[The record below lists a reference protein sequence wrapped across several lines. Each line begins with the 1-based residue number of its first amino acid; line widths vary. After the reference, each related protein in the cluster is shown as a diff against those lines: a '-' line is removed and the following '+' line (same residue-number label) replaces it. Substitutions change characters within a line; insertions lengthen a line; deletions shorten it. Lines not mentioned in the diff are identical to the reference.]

1 MYSIGIDIGTTSIC
15 AVLTDNETGRIICSA
30 THNSDS
36 FIDSP
41 NAWEKIQDVAII
53 EERVSDVINNVLL
66 NKPEGGVVESLGI
79 SNQMHGIMYYNAD
92 GEAVSPL
99 YIWQDERGNL
109 PYKDGKTYAQHLG
122 SFAGYGLVTDFYN
135 RENFLVPETAVGVCT
150 IGDYIAMKL
159 TGRKTA
165 LMHITNAA
173 SFGCFDI
180 KENKFTIDN
189 GMLPEVTADFVTVG
203 EWNSVKVS
211 VAIGDNQASFI
222 GSVGV
227 DAPLLN
233 VGTGSQISYLN
244 SEPVTADG
252 IETRPYDGKRYLIV
266 GAALCGGRA
275 FSMLERFF
283 ASVVEMATGEKCK
296 SLYPQI
302 DKMLETKTDTDL
314 VADSRFC
321 GTRADPTIRGGFS
334 NVSQDNFTAGDMAVA
349 MLYAIANELHS
360 MYAGG
365 RTHQIV
371 CSGNGIRK
379 NLALQKVV
387 SEIFSA
393 EIKIPLYEEEAAYGA
408 VLTSLVATGK
418 AQSIDDAQKLIMYR

>member
-1 MYSIGIDIGTTSIC
+1 M
-15 AVLTDNETGRIICSA
+15 
-30 THNSDS
+30 
-36 FIDSP
+36 
-41 NAWEKIQDVAII
+41 
-53 EERVSDVINNVLL
+53 
-66 NKPEGGVVESLGI
+66 NKPDGEVDSIGI
-79 SNQMHGIMYYNAD
+79 SNQMHGIMYYDAD
-92 GEAVSPL
+92 GNAVSPL

-109 PYKDGKTYAQHLG
+109 PYKDGKTYAQYLG

-135 RENFLVPETAVGVCT
+135 RENSLVPETAVGVCT

-159 TGRKTA
+159 TGTKKA

-180 KENKFTIDN
+180 NKNKFTIDN
-189 GMLPEVTADFVTVG
+189 GMLPEVTADFATVG
-203 EWNSVKVS
+203 EWNGIKVS
-211 VAIGDNQASFI
+211 VAVGDNQASFI

-244 SEPVTADG
+244 DTPVPG
-252 IETRPYDGKRYLIV
+252 ENIESRPYDGRRFLIV

-283 ASVVEMATGEKCK
+283 ASVVEMATGEECP
-296 SLYPQI
+296 SLYKQI
-302 DKMLETKTDTDL
+302 DKMLETKTQTDL

-321 GTRADPTIRGGFS
+321 GTRANPEIRGGFS
-334 NVSQDNFTAGDMAVA
+334 NMSQDNFTAGDVAVS
-349 MLYAIANELHS
+349 MLYAIAGELRA

-365 RTHQIV
+365 KTEKIV

-387 SEIFSA
+387 SEMFEA

-408 VLTSLVATGK
+408 ALTSLVAIGK
-418 AQSIDDAQKLIMYR
+418 AENIDEAQKLIKYR

>member
-15 AVLTDNETGRIICSA
+15 AALMDSTTGKIICTA
-30 THNSDS
+30 THNNDS
-36 FIDSP
+36 FIGTP
-41 NAWEKIQDVAII
+41 NVWEKIQDVAII
-53 EERVSDVINNVLL
+53 EEKVFEVINHLFI
-66 NKPEGGVVESLGI
+66 NKPDGEVDSLGI
-79 SNQMHGIMYYNAD
+79 SNQMHGIMYYDAD
-92 GEAVSPL
+92 GNAVSPL

-135 RENFLVPETAVGVCT
+135 RENSLVPENAVGVCT

-159 TGRKTA
+159 TGAKKA

-180 KENKFTIDN
+180 VENKFTLDN
-189 GMLPEVTADFVTVG
+189 GMLPEVTSDFRTVG
-203 EWNSVKVS
+203 EWNGIKVS
-211 VAIGDNQASFI
+211 VAVGDNQASFI
-222 GSVGV
+222 GSVGIN
-227 DAPLLN
+227 APLLN

-244 SEPVTADG
+244 SEPVKGEG
-252 IETRPYDGKRYLIV
+252 IESRPYDGKRYLIV

-283 ASVVEMATGEKCK
+283 ASVVEMATGEKMQ
-296 SLYPQI
+296 SLYKQI
-302 DKMLETKTDTDL
+302 DKMLESKTQTDL

-321 GTRADPTIRGGFS
+321 GTRSDPTIRGGFS
-334 NVSQDNFTAGDMAVA
+334 NMSQDNFTAGDMAVA
-349 MLYAIANELHS
+349 MLYAIANELYS

-365 RTHQIV
+365 KTEQIV

-393 EIKIPLYEEEAAYGA
+393 EIKIPRYEEEAAYGA
-408 VLTSLVATGK
+408 ALTSLVAVGK
-418 AQSIDDAQKLIMYR
+418 AENIDEAQKLIIYR

>member
-1 MYSIGIDIGTTSIC
+1 MYTIGIDIGTTSIC
-15 AVLTDNETGRIICSA
+15 AVLMNNETGEILCSSVCQ
-30 THNSDS
+30 NNS
-36 FIDSP
+36 FIESP
-41 NAWEKIQDVAII
+41 YSWEKIQDVSKIESKVFEAI
-53 EERVSDVINNVLL
+53 DGVIM
-66 NKPEGGVVESLGI
+66 NKGSGVIDSIGI
-79 SNQMHGIMYYNAD
+79 SNQMHGILYHDAD
-92 GEAVSPL
+92 GNAVSPL

-135 RENFLVPETAVGVCT
+135 RENSLVPKNATGVCT

-159 TGRKTA
+159 TGRKTPV
-165 LMHITNAA
+165 MHITNAA

-180 KENKFTIDN
+180 VNNKFTLDN
-189 GMLPEVTADFVTVG
+189 GMLPEVTSEFKTVG
-203 EWNSVKVS
+203 EWKGIKVS

-244 SEPVTADG
+244 SKPVNGEG
-252 IETRPYDGKRYLIV
+252 IESRPYDGKRYLIV

-283 ASVVEMATGEKCK
+283 ASVVELATGEECP
-296 SLYPQI
+296 SLYKQI
-302 DKMLETKTDTDL
+302 DKMLETKTQTDL

-321 GTRADPTIRGGFS
+321 GTRSDPSIRGGFS
-334 NVSQDNFTAGDMAVA
+334 NMSQDNFTAGDMAVS
-349 MLYAIANELHS
+349 MLYAIVNELYS

-365 RTHQIV
+365 KTEKIV

-379 NLALQKVV
+379 NIALQKVAAEV
-387 SEIFSA
+387 FSA
-393 EIKIPLYEEEAAYGA
+393 EIKIPRYEEEAAYGA
-408 VLTSLVATGK
+408 ALTSLVAIGK
-418 AQSIDDAQKLIMYR
+418 SENIDEAQKLIIYR

>member
-15 AVLTDNETGRIICSA
+15 AVLMDSETGKIICSA
-30 THNSDS
+30 THNNDS
-36 FIDSP
+36 FIVTP
-41 NAWEKIQDVAII
+41 NTWEKIQDVAVI
-53 EERVSDVINNVLL
+53 EEKVFEVINSVLR
-66 NKPEGGVVESLGI
+66 NADVRVESIGI
-79 SNQMHGIMYYNAD
+79 SNQMHGILYYDKD
-92 GEAVSPL
+92 GNAVSPL

-109 PYKDGKTYAQHLG
+109 PYKDGKTYAQYLG

-135 RENFLVPETAVGVCT
+135 RENSLVPENAVGVCT

-180 KENKFTIDN
+180 IENKFTLDN
-189 GMLPEVTADFVTVG
+189 GMLPEVTAEFDVVG
-203 EWNSVKVS
+203 EWNGIKVS
-211 VAIGDNQASFI
+211 VAIGDNQASFM

-227 DAPLLN
+227 SAPLLN

-244 SEPVTADG
+244 DTPVKG
-252 IETRPYDGKRYLIV
+252 ENIESRPYDGKRYLVV
-266 GAALCGGRA
+266 GASLCGGRA

-283 ASVVEMATGEKCK
+283 ASVVEMATGEKCA

-302 DKMLETKTDTDL
+302 DKMLETAVNTDL

-321 GTRADPTIRGGFS
+321 GTRSDPTIRGAFT
-334 NVSQDNFTAGDMAVA
+334 NVSQDNFTAGDMSVA
-349 MLYAIANELHS
+349 ILYAIANELHS
-360 MYAGG
+360 MYTGAK
-365 RTHQIV
+365 TETIV

-379 NLALQKVV
+379 NKALQRVA
-387 SEIFSA
+387 SEVFGA
-393 EIKIPLYEEEAAYGA
+393 EIKIPRYEEEAAYGA
-408 VLTSLVATGK
+408 ALTSLVAIGK
-418 AQSIDDAQKLIMYR
+418 AENIDEAQKLIIYR

>member
-15 AVLTDNETGRIICSA
+15 AVLMNNQTGEIVCSA
-30 THNSDS
+30 VCQNNS
-36 FIDSP
+36 FVETP
-41 NAWEKIQDVAII
+41 NVWEKIQDVSKI
-53 EERVSDVINNVLL
+53 EEKVFEAIDGVIM
-66 NKPEGGVVESLGI
+66 NKGSGAIESIGI
-79 SNQMHGIMYYNAD
+79 SNQMHGILYYNAD

-135 RENFLVPETAVGVCT
+135 RENSLVPETAVGVCT

-159 TGRKTA
+159 TGTKKA

-180 KENKFTIDN
+180 NKNKFTIDN
-189 GMLPEVTADFVTVG
+189 GMLPEVTVDFATVG
-203 EWNSVKVS
+203 EWRGIKVC
-211 VAIGDNQASFI
+211 VAVGDNQASFI

-227 DAPLLN
+227 SAPLLN

-244 SEPVTADG
+244 DTPVTG
-252 IETRPYDGKRYLIV
+252 ENIESRPYDGNRFLIV

-283 ASVVEMATGEKCK
+283 ASVVEMATGEECP
-296 SLYPQI
+296 SLYKQI
-302 DKMLETKTDTDL
+302 DKMLETKTQTDL

-321 GTRADPTIRGGFS
+321 GTRANPAIRGGFE
-334 NVSQDNFTAGDMAVA
+334 NMSQDNFTAGDMAVA
-349 MLYAIANELHS
+349 MLYAIANELYS

-365 RTHQIV
+365 KTEQIV

-379 NLALQKVV
+379 NAALQKVV
-387 SEIFSA
+387 SEMFSA

-408 VLTSLVATGK
+408 ALTSLVAIGK
-418 AQSIDDAQKLIMYR
+418 AENIDEAQKLIKYR

>member
-15 AVLTDNETGRIICSA
+15 AVLMDSQSGKIICTA
-30 THNSDS
+30 THNNDS
-36 FIDSP
+36 FIPTP
-41 NAWEKIQDVAII
+41 NTWEKIQDVSVI
-53 EERVSDVINNVLL
+53 EEKVFEIIGSVLNNADGVRVDSI
-66 NKPEGGVVESLGI
+66 GI
-79 SNQMHGIMYYNAD
+79 SNQMHGILYHDAD
-92 GEAVSPL
+92 GNAVSPL

-109 PYKDGKTYAQHLG
+109 PYKDGKTYAQYLG

-135 RENFLVPETAVGVCT
+135 RENSLVPANAAGVCT

-180 KENKFTIDN
+180 VENKFVIDN
-189 GMLPEVTADFVTVG
+189 GMLPEVTSDFDVVG
-203 EWNSVKVS
+203 EWNGIKVS
-211 VAIGDNQASFI
+211 VAIGDNQASFM

-227 DAPLLN
+227 NAPLLN

-244 SEPVTADG
+244 DKPVSG
-252 IETRPYDGKRYLIV
+252 ENIESRPYDGKRYLVV
-266 GAALCGGRA
+266 GASLCGGRA

-283 ASVVEMATGEKCK
+283 ASVVEMATGEKCG

-302 DKMLETKTDTDL
+302 DKMLETKTQTDL

-321 GTRADPTIRGGFS
+321 GTRSDPTIRGAFTG
-334 NVSQDNFTAGDMAVA
+334 VSQDNFTAGDMSVAV
-349 MLYAIANELHS
+349 LYAIANELHA
-360 MYAGG
+360 MYAGDK
-365 RTHQIV
+365 TETIV

-379 NLALQKVV
+379 NKALQKVA
-387 SEIFSA
+387 SEVFGA
-393 EIKIPLYEEEAAYGA
+393 QIKIPRYEEEAAYGA
-408 VLTSLVATGK
+408 ALTSLVATGVYPD
-418 AQSIDDAQKLIMYR
+418 IDEAQKLIIYR